1 MKSWMKTILTSQ
13 VHPVLDPLDVCRAVG
28 NKMVRVALR
37 FAKDEMC
44 NEDEKRFKKVDGRA
58 ACIAYVGEVQA
69 CSHRQQLQL
78 MLKQEV
84 RPLSIK
90 KLKHNH
96 KDEEPGA
103 ILFAERACKPR

>member
-1 MKSWMKTILTSQ
+1 
-13 VHPVLDPLDVCRAVG
+13 
-28 NKMVRVALR
+28 
-37 FAKDEMC
+37 MC

-84 RPLSIK
+84 RPLAKYIGV
-90 KLKHNH
+90 HMQ
-96 KDEEPGA
+96 D
-103 ILFAERACKPR
+103 

>member
-1 MKSWMKTILTSQ
+1 
-13 VHPVLDPLDVCRAVG
+13 
-28 NKMVRVALR
+28 MVRVALR

-84 RPLSIK
+84 RPLAKYIGVHMQDS
-90 KLKHNH
+90 LEQVMLHMQ
-96 KDEEPGA
+96 DRRRVQSGA
-103 ILFAERACKPR
+103 ALRIV